1 MKASSSQAGPAPLT
15 PTDNSPPPS
24 RRGAA
29 ARTRGLLLDSARRRF
44 AYDGYAATTVR
55 DIADD
60 AGVNVALINRY
71 FRSKEGLF
79 EACLKAVIDEL
90 VHAARTVADL
100 EQIPEI
106 IVSHTAGVLAVDGPR
121 DALLLLLRSSG
132 DERTEQMR
140 TGLLRTFSERLAAAA
155 GWRPDDPAGDQLLL
169 RAQLVLS
176 VAFGITVLRAS
187 PGLEPL
193 GSATE
198 QDLTGP
204 LRDLVEALLT
214 RH

>member
-1 MKASSSQAGPAPLT
+1 MKASSSPAGPAPLA
-15 PTDNSPPPS
+15 PADDSPPPS
-24 RRGAA
+24 RRGAG

-90 VHAARTVADL
+90 VHAAGAVADL
-100 EQIPEI
+100 EQIPGI
-106 IVSHTAGVLAVDGPR
+106 IAGHTAGVVATDGPR

-132 DERTEQMR
+132 DERTEEMR
-140 TGLLRTFSERLAAAA
+140 TGLLRMFSERLASVA
-155 GWRPDDPAGDQLLL
+155 GWRPGDPDGDGLLL

-193 GSATE
+193 ASATA
-198 QDLTGP
+198 QDLAEP
-204 LRDLVEALLT
+204 LRELVDALLT
-214 RH
+214 RR